1 MPISIESQN
10 YKGLLRY
17 KAKQLVKQS
26 ITSNLAQQVRDDIR
40 LAQSPEKVILALD
53 RWVTILS
60 YLPKDIN
67 DPSFAVS
74 HAVYLG
80 IAEAIQGTP
89 LQTYLPGPSRDCLS
103 DFSSLAQQYSASSG
117 SDDSDGTGLFI
128 GEGSEPGSP
137 FATNKQSIDTPTS
150 LIATEIESAVAPITL
165 LLSPKPKD
173 RAFSETLRYLQCV
186 FLQDSPDIDQ
196 LVKAISL
203 WLTDRV
209 TTAFNE
215 QSEATL
221 VQSIPEQMRALVQ
234 GSIEG
239 ILATQ
244 RGKVLFGWWLVL
256 DKLHQEGH
264 DCAVDALLSI
274 EDIQNDC
281 PFVDTNTGEVI
292 KGNFE
297 SLKLFLQLRAP
308 MDRQAVNFAA
318 IQQLEQARQTK
329 ARARQ
334 LTDESTISHSQDFLS
349 VSIDLFIDL
358 YERRQE
364 YISKEDEDSIET
376 CRVWLDRLWL
386 IFGDARADVNEA
398 IFHDFLALKSEV
410 IHATVIGPLELQMDL
425 LQQEIQELKV
435 WYANIV
441 SKPSQKTFELYELLK
456 AITHWPE
463 SAAVTE
469 KSIDEISVYSY
480 AFLELFLPNVALVEV
495 VLANGYSFNPSADA
509 ADYDALKT
517 TLKDDEREAAKD
529 VLKAIFIEE
538 LPSWQIEYVIDNKKW
553 LECACVA
560 SDEVGEDD
568 DALITELRSS
578 FGPKFK
584 SNLRLSQSSH
594 RLDQPVVTNQFTIK
608 EKCIDI
614 FELANNLMDEVSI
627 QAFYSSLQR
636 SASGNSLTTVDGKYE
651 ILNQFSHDSPKDAK
665 AKVWRKIVNGCE
677 QLGYRT
683 SKDSSQLDQELM
695 MRLQIF
701 ITMYRF
707 LEKHR
712 TNFQIKY
719 SSAFSFLKELS
730 GLTPMMQVMRL
741 QHHVHRNPRSNSTD
755 IWQLTQSCIKTL
767 SVSTQNSDLT
777 ACVDMLINMAN
788 SLCLSKSGGATPES
802 LLTLR
807 ENLLGY
813 IENQLPLLK
822 GDLPCQIHAWS
833 PMGATTST
841 NSLSSLAHK
850 KSRSAIELSTLP
862 KSPDRL
868 IIRKD
873 GHGSYVNN
881 A

>member
-1 MPISIESQN
+1 MPISIESNN

-17 KAKQLVKQS
+17 KAKQLLKQP
-26 ITSNLAQQVRDDIR
+26 IASNLAQRVRDDIR
-40 LAQSPEKVILALD
+40 LAQSPEKVMLALD
-53 RWVTILS
+53 RWVTILRDLPGNSRDSNFSVS
-60 YLPKDIN
+60 Y
-67 DPSFAVS
+67 
-74 HAVYLG
+74 AVYSG

-103 DFSSLAQQYSASSG
+103 DFASLAQQYSASSG

-173 RAFSETLRYLQCV
+173 RAFSETLRYLQRV

-239 ILATQ
+239 LATQ
-244 RGKVLFGWWLVL
+244 REKVLFGWWLVL

-308 MDRQAVNFAA
+308 IDRQAVNFAA
-318 IQQLEQARQTK
+318 IQQFEQARQTK
-329 ARARQ
+329 EVRARQ

-349 VSIDLFIDL
+349 ASIDLFIDL

-364 YISKEDEDSIET
+364 YISTGDEDSIET
-376 CRVWLDRLWL
+376 CRVWLGRLWL
-386 IFGDARADVNEA
+386 IYESTKTGVTEE
-398 IFHDFLALKSEV
+398 IFRDFLTLKSEV
-410 IHATVIGPLELQMDL
+410 IHATVIRPLELQMDL

-441 SKPSQKTFELYELLK
+441 SKPSQQTFKLHELLK

-469 KSIDEISVYSY
+469 KSIDEISLYGY
-480 AFLELFLPNVALVEV
+480 AFLELFLPNVALVEI
-495 VLANGYSFNPSADA
+495 VLANGYSFNSSADA
-509 ADYDALKT
+509 AEYDALKT
-517 TLKDDEREAAKD
+517 TLKEDEREAAKGLLNEMLID
-529 VLKAIFIEE
+529 E

-553 LECACVA
+553 LERACVA
-560 SDEVGEDD
+560 SDEVDEDD
-568 DALITELRSS
+568 DEFITEIRLSTSS
-578 FGPKFK
+578 KFP

-594 RLDQPVVTNQFTIK
+594 RLDQLVVTNQSTIK

-614 FELANNLMDEVSI
+614 FELANNLTDEVSI
-627 QAFYSSLQR
+627 QDFYSSLKR
-636 SASGNSLTTVDGKYE
+636 SASGNSPTTVDAKYE
-651 ILNQFSHDSPKDAK
+651 LLSQFSHEKPKDAN
-665 AKVWRKIVNGCE
+665 AKIWRKIVNGCE

-683 SKDSSQLDQELM
+683 AKDSSQLDQELM

-822 GDLPCQIHAWS
+822 GNLPCQIHAWS

-868 IIRKD
+868 IVHK
-873 GHGSYVNN
+873 
-881 A
+881 